1 MFKNASLD
9 GSLGC
14 TQSSA
19 VTTVATVG
27 TATFLVCYNRVC
39 CPTVKT
45 DCHVASPKECEC
57 DGTETFCMRG
67 HVVPDLLSPPLA
79 APPVPCVSPM
89 PCLEVHNNTTRSYY
103 TAVTTDNGL
112 CAPAS
117 GSNLSLVI
125 LIGALCGGSGSKAIQ
140 LGLGRIGAL
149 YHR

>member
-1 MFKNASLD
+1 
-9 GSLGC
+9 
-14 TQSSA
+14 
-19 VTTVATVG
+19 
-27 TATFLVCYNRVC
+27 
-39 CPTVKT
+39 
-45 DCHVASPKECEC
+45 
-57 DGTETFCMRG
+57 MRG
-67 HVVPDLLSPPLA
+67 HVVPDLLSPPPAL
-79 APPVPCVSPM
+79 PPVPCVPPM

-103 TAVTTDNGL
+103 TVVTTDNGL